1 MNDYQSLYSWA
12 MERQM
17 ELREQ
22 AQRRRIARQLRR
34 RPAADPASVDAVR
47 LQVLSGTA
55 EAEPARKSA

>member
-22 AQRRRIARQLRR
+22 AERRRIARQLRR
-34 RPAADPASVDAVR
+34 RPAADSASVDAVR